1 MLGKEEE
8 LEKRVT
14 RLTVKSNVEIE
25 LKQTKGG
32 EGVVCLELAKLEN
45 DKRNLPKAP
54 KEDPIKWCSGL
65 LLVELEKP

>member
-8 LEKRVT
+8 ELEKGVT
-14 RLTVKSNVEIE
+14 GLTVKSNVEIE

-45 DKRNLPKAP
+45 DKRKRT
-54 KEDPIKWCSGL
+54 
-65 LLVELEKP
+65 

>member
-32 EGVVCLELAKLEN
+32 DGVVCLALAKLEN
-45 DKRNLPKAP
+45 DKRKRT
-54 KEDPIKWCSGL
+54 
-65 LLVELEKP
+65 